1 MSRRFVL
8 LAGLLPALLLCS
20 ALAIPSVTAQDEA
33 PKTETPAAE
42 APAAPEAAKA
52 ETPAEAGAA
61 APAEEA
67 AEAAPAYPLNET
79 EYAFDNM
86 MLMLCAVLVLFMQS
100 GFALVETGLNASKNA
115 VNIMFK
121 NFGDLCIGVLLYF
134 IIGYGLMYPGDS
146 LLFSIKDMGV
156 LGFGGSGIAAE
167 TDGPVAANLHSQADF
182 LFQAAFA
189 ATAATIVSG
198 CVAGRM
204 KFGGYLI
211 YTAVITAFIYPISGM
226 WKWGGGWLAEL
237 GFVDF
242 AGSLVVHAVGGCVGL
257 AGAIV
262 LGPRIGRY
270 VNGKSVPIPGHNIP
284 YAALG
289 TFILIIGW
297 FGFNPGSQL
306 AFTGKANVDLIMMI
320 AVNTLLAACAGG
332 FVATFLSWGIFKK
345 PDLTMALNG
354 SLAGLVGI
362 TANCHTVSNNESII
376 IGAVAGAFV
385 IGAIMLLDKLKI
397 DDPVGASPVH
407 GFCGLWGGLATGI
420 FGDIPEGMTRAG
432 FLQVQA
438 IGCFAIIGW
447 ALLTGFAL
455 FYALKALNML
465 RVPAEEELTGLDITE
480 HGMYAYPPQLVVD
493 FPGSGGSSGLSM
505 SHAMAGHAKPST
517 EAV

>member
-1 MSRRFVL
+1 MSRKLMLF
-8 LAGLLPALLLCS
+8 AGLLPVFLLCTAMLIPVAS
-20 ALAIPSVTAQDEA
+20 AQEEA
-33 PKTETPAAE
+33 PKAETPAAE
-42 APAAPEAAKA
+42 APAETAA
-52 ETPAEAGAA
+52 ETPAT
-61 APAEEA
+61 EEA
-67 AEAAPAYPLNET
+67 AADAPAYPLNET

-121 NFGDLCIGVLLYF
+121 NFADMCIGVLLYF
-134 IIGYGLMYPGDS
+134 VIGYGLMYPGDNV
-146 LLFSIKDMGV
+146 LFSIKDMGV
-156 LGFGGSGIAAE
+156 FGFGGSGIAAE
-167 TDGPVAANLHSQADF
+167 TDGPAAANLHSQADF

-204 KFGGYLI
+204 KFIGYLV

-257 AGAIV
+257 AGAVV

-332 FVATFLSWGIFKK
+332 LVATFASWGVFKK
-345 PDLTMALNG
+345 PDLTIALNG

-362 TANCHTVSNNESII
+362 TANCHTVSNTESII
-376 IGAVAGAFV
+376 IGAIAGGVV
-385 IGAIMLLDKLKI
+385 IGAILLLDKLQI

-407 GFCGLWGGLATGI
+407 AFCGLWGGLATGI

-438 IGCFAIIGW
+438 IGCVAIIGW
-447 ALLTGFAL
+447 ALVTGFAL
-455 FYALKALNML
+455 FYVLKALNLL
-465 RVPAEEELTGLDITE
+465 RVPAEEEITGLDITE

-493 FPGSGGSSGLSM
+493 FPGTGGTSGAGLSP
-505 SHAMAGHAKPST
+505 ALAAHAKPST

>member
-1 MSRRFVL
+1 MTYRLPS
-8 LAGLLPALLLCS
+8 LAGLFPALLLCT
-20 ALAIPSVTAQDEA
+20 ALAIPAIASAQEEA
-33 PKTETPAAE
+33 PKAEATETTT
-42 APAAPEAAKA
+42 
-52 ETPAEAGAA
+52 ETA

-67 AEAAPAYPLNET
+67 AAEAAPAFPLNET

-121 NFGDLCIGVLLYF
+121 NFGDMCIGVILYF

-146 LLFSIKDMGV
+146 LLLSVKGMGV
-156 LGFGGSGIAAE
+156 LGFGGVAIAEE
-167 TDGPVAANLHSQADF
+167 TDPPVAANLHSQADF

-211 YTAVITAFIYPISGM
+211 YTAVISAFIYPISGM

-242 AGSLVVHAVGGCVGL
+242 AGSLVVHSVGGMVGL

-289 TFILIIGW
+289 TFILIVGW

-376 IGAVAGAFV
+376 IGGIAGAVV

-407 GFCGLWGGLATGI
+407 GFCGLWGGMATGI
-420 FGDIPEGMTRAG
+420 FGEIPEGMTRAG

-438 IGCFAIIGW
+438 IGCVAIIGW
-447 ALLTGFAL
+447 ALLAGFAL
-455 FYALKALNML
+455 FFVLKAINML

-493 FPGSGGSSGLSM
+493 FPGSGGSSGLST
-505 SHAMAGHAKPST
+505 SPGYAAATKPST